1 MSYNYYDDVEDSDK
15 LLLVEEWESEEDQQK
30 HLQMPHME
38 TLKQIKE
45 KYVLDTAVTK
55 R

>member
-1 MSYNYYDDVEDSDK
+1 MFY
-15 LLLVEEWESEEDQQK
+15 LLLLEEWESEEDQQK

-38 TLKQIKE
+38 MLKQIKE